1 MSTFKDIDHTDEF
14 LKQLEEL
21 TTTTI
26 QGGVFSGQGEDGLLR
41 AVTANEFGAKVPISD
56 GMRKLFAAKGFPLK
70 KDTKFFVIP
79 ERAAIRK
86 AFDSDK
92 NIDDAIDMGVEIFN
106 RNQNAKQMIKAMGA
120 KMISFIQASIR
131 SNIQPANH
139 PFTVLEK
146 GGKNKTLVDSGRYA
160 QGVTYKTA

>member
-1 MSTFKDIDHTDEF
+1 MSGFQDIDHTPEF
-14 LKQLEEL
+14 LRQLNEL
-21 TTTTI
+21 TTSSI
-26 QGGVFSGQGEDGLLR
+26 QAGVFSGDQEDGLLL
-41 AVTANEFGAKVPISD
+41 AVSANEFGAKVPISD

-70 KDTKFFVIP
+70 KETKFFIIP

-106 RNQNAKQMIKAMGA
+106 KSQNAKQMIKAMGA

-131 SNIQPANH
+131 SNIQPENH

-146 GGKNKTLVDSGRYA
+146 KGKNKTLVNSGRYA
-160 QGVTYKTA
+160 QGVTYKTV

>member
-14 LKQLEEL
+14 LKKLEEL
-21 TTTTI
+21 TTTSI
-26 QGGVFSGQGEDGLLR
+26 QAGVFSDKSEGGLLM
-41 AVTANEFGAKVPISD
+41 AVTSNEFGAKIPVSD

-70 KDTKFFVIP
+70 KDTKFFIIP

-106 RNQNAKQMIKAMGA
+106 KNQNAKQMIKAMGA

-131 SNIQPANH
+131 SNIQPGNH

-146 GGKNKTLVDSGRYA
+146 GGKNKTLVDTGRFA